1 MDALQLL
8 GIVLLVIGISLLC
21 IEIYIPGFGLPGIS
35 GIICAITGI
44 GMAAKSLNQLVFL
57 SAVSILIILGMMLVS
72 IHLLKSSHFHSPI
85 RLDTEIQGKEQFR
98 NHSKEALEG
107 RTGIAKTDLRPSGKG
122 DFDGTV
128 LDVLS
133 NGEFIKKGTRIQI
146 TKILNNQV
154 LVKEEPA

>member
-1 MDALQLL
+1 M
-8 GIVLLVIGISLLC
+8 
-21 IEIYIPGFGLPGIS
+21 
-35 GIICAITGI
+35 
-44 GMAAKSLNQLVFL
+44 
-57 SAVSILIILGMMLVS
+57 
-72 IHLLKSSHFHSPI
+72 
-85 RLDTEIQGKEQFR
+85 
-98 NHSKEALEG
+98 EG